1 MDIHDTMVMK
11 WRQSRKVSFDS
22 SNSLLNLDRPIHIVH
37 AACYRTLGNT
47 ALFSVNVM
55 LVYHHPDA

>member
-1 MDIHDTMVMK
+1 MVMK

-22 SNSLLNLDRPIHIVH
+22 LSSRLNLDHPIHIVH
-37 AACYRTLGNT
+37 AACYRTLGNM
-47 ALFSVNVM
+47 ALFSVSVM